1 MTAPVRG
8 SSAELTIYSKAN
20 FGGYTP
26 FEVQSITRPANTTA
40 YTAADVV
47 GGNPST
53 GQICTF
59 TTASNTGGFIVGAK
73 LATNDNT
80 TGGDFIIRF
89 FKTLP
94 TVVADNSAFSFGTG
108 FEYTTSYM
116 GSVTLTLAAINGS
129 ESGGEDTGLRIPY
142 GSDGNIFALIET
154 VSGFTP
160 ASASTWS
167 MSLAFENNIHDAF
180 PKVR

>member
-1 MTAPVRG
+1 MGNTTQGNPVLVTRF
-8 SSAELTIYSKAN
+8 SQAN

-26 FEVQSITRPANTTA
+26 FEVQSITRPANVTA
-40 YTAADVV
+40 YTALDVV

-80 TGGDFIIRF
+80 TGGDFTIRF

-94 TVVADNSAFSFGTG
+94 IVVADNTAFAFGTG

-160 ASASTWS
+160 TSASTWS
-167 MSLAFENNIHDAF
+167 MSLAFENNIPDAF
-180 PKVR
+180 PKAR

>member
-1 MTAPVRG
+1 MGNTTQGNPVLVTG
-8 SSAELTIYSKAN
+8 ASQAN

-26 FEVQSITRPANTTA
+26 FEVQSITRPANVTA
-40 YTAADVV
+40 YTALDVV
-47 GGNPST
+47 GGNPAT
-53 GQICTF
+53 GEICTF

-80 TGGDFIIRF
+80 TGGDFTIRF

-94 TVVADNSAFSFGTG
+94 TVVADNLAFVFGS

-116 GSVTLTLAAINGS
+116 GSVTLTLAAINTS

-142 GSDGNIFALIET
+142 GSEGNIFALIET

-167 MSLAFENNIHDAF
+167 MSLAFENNIPDAF
-180 PKVR
+180 PKAR